1 MRPKFVVN
9 VEVFL
14 RRDDRFLLIKR
25 GAGMAN
31 AAGMLAGPGGKAEH
45 DSVPVDVLEETGR
58 REVLEEI
65 GVDLTGTK
73 LAYVESVLFVTD
85 DGDPVINVV
94 FCAEMPAGQQARIIS
109 PREVADV
116 LWLTYD
122 QLKDHPDC
130 PPWTLQ
136 SLGKLV

>member
-1 MRPKFVVN
+1 MSPVFVVN

-14 RRDDRFLLIKR
+14 RRGDTFLLIQR
-25 GAGMAN
+25 GAGLAN
-31 AAGMLAGPGGKAEH
+31 APGLLAGPGGKAEH
-45 DSVPVDVLEETGR
+45 DSVPADVLEETGR

-73 LAYVESVLFVTD
+73 LAYVESVLFLTA
-85 DGDPVINVV
+85 DGQPAINVV
-94 FCAEMPAGQQARIIS
+94 FCAEMPPGQQPRIAS

-116 LWLTYD
+116 LWSTYD
-122 QLKDHPDC
+122 QLKVHPNC
-130 PPWTLQ
+130 PPWTLR